1 MEEVS
6 IPVSGEKYVWIKNT
20 DTSNGK
26 VVLRKSTLLGV
37 VIPMVIDVGVEE
49 HIKSLSNSSDM
60 FLSPESVEEWGYD
73 IREYSAYT
81 VEDTDKDE
89 DKYVWYTT
97 SASRRYAL
105 YKQGH
110 YGISMVMLD
119 NGVDASSLVGD
130 DSYMLSEAEVENSV
144 YDADKFTTVGKN
156 GVRGPK
162 GALGIPPKVNYT
174 RYQLSDKFKEARAK
188 GMVYIPVKTEDE
200 ASILRTVINT
210 ENGYSDG
217 FDGMLLVYSTRDARF
232 RPLYKYANAKEM
244 SVEEVVELASTS
256 GDSTP
261 TYRPEYRM
269 SEEFDKLHDKDI
281 VAITVANKEQADIL
295 TGLLPIDEEYRVGDG
310 EDGPSELLVVY
321 PERTGY
327 GADFNMLEHNIGNP
341 IMPFAKAV
349 VELTPATFST
359 DGDSGDVISAPYD
372 TTNGIAIDLSDT
384 HIGTA
389 MLPTSGITS
398 AKIMVGYR
406 LTDKF
411 TEALSKGVV
420 VIPVKDAREAG
431 ILSTLMEIDPGYKY
445 HSEYEG
451 GALIAVEGMPAMFSP
466 FPKPLLGEQM
476 QLGDAVEGDSTV
488 PYTSF

>member
-20 DTSNGK
+20 DTSKGK

-49 HIKSLSNSSDM
+49 HIKSLSDSSDM

-105 YKQGH
+105 YKQGRD
-110 YGISMVMLD
+110 ISMVMLD
-119 NGVDASSLVGD
+119 NGVDASALVGD
-130 DSYMLSEAEVENSV
+130 DSYMLSEAEVDNSV

-162 GALGIPPKVNYT
+162 GKVESHKVNYT

-200 ASILRTVINT
+200 ASILRTVIET

-217 FDGMLLVYSTRDARF
+217 FDGMLLVYSTKDARF

-244 SVEEVVELASTS
+244 SFEEVVELAPT
-256 GDSTP
+256 STP
-261 TYRPEYRM
+261 TRRPKYKM
-269 SEEFDKLHDKDI
+269 SRKFNKLYSEDI
-281 VAITVANKEQADIL
+281 VVITIANKEEADIL
-295 TGLLPIDEEYRVGDG
+295 ASLLPIDCEYHVGDSD
-310 EDGPSELLVVY
+310 EDTSDSLLVY

-327 GADFNMLEHNIGNP
+327 SADFTTLERHFGNP
-341 IMPFAKAV
+341 IITFAEAV
-349 VELTPATFST
+349 VELSPATFST
-359 DGDSGDVISAPYD
+359 DGDDGDVISAPYV
-372 TTNGIAIDLSDT
+372 TANGTALDLSGIP
-384 HIGTA
+384 IGTGE
-389 MLPTSGITS
+389 LPTSGITS
-398 AKIMVGYR
+398 AKINLIWYKT
-406 LTDKF
+406 TDKF
-411 TEALSKGVV
+411 KEALRKGTVF
-420 VIPVKDAREAG
+420 IPVENDKEAA
-431 ILSTLMEIDPGYKY
+431 ILSSIMEIDLSHMYQPEYK
-445 HSEYEG
+445 G
-451 GALIAVEGMPAMFSP
+451 GTLIASEGVPARFSP
-466 FPKPLLGEQM
+466 FINYPGGTRLAFK
-476 QLGDAVEGDSTV
+476 DAVE
-488 PYTSF
+488 PL